1 MWFNSLCLV
10 HWSHQIVCVGSI
22 NCDIKNNSPTNVAPS
37 MCRSIS
43 AMLRVQALCLYQ
55 VGIRRDHMNPSMVR
69 SRPLTCIMFIDQSR
83 RLGALICPVV
93 LATIFTQT
101 QTQTHTNTHT
111 ELLFRV
117 LSVKWSFNVE
127 ETTAICAENLDLKM
141 RGRLMDKLWTLV
153 QIRINYFQSGAFRSL
168 PFEVQGKVFGEGFSS
183 Q

>member
-1 MWFNSLCLV
+1 MLLIDTTIRVVLLRNSIHTKKTIHTKRKCDL
-10 HWSHQIVCVGSI
+10 IVYVLFIDRIRLFASDLLI
-22 NCDIKNNSPTNVAPS
+22 VTFKIIPLQNVAPS

-93 LATIFTQT
+93 LATIFTRT

-111 ELLFRV
+111 H
-117 LSVKWSFNVE
+117 S
-127 ETTAICAENLDLKM
+127 CC
-141 RGRLMDKLWTLV
+141 
-153 QIRINYFQSGAFRSL
+153 SGFY
-168 PFEVQGKVFGEGFSS
+168 Q
-183 Q
+183 